1 MQKLWEQILA
11 DGHWTMEQA
20 QSIAYRMEWEGLTRE
35 EAEALE
41 RPAAPHPVAP
51 AAVRTEVR
59 TAKMGAYL
67 LDLADDGTV
76 SVCPFGQA
84 SILVLPPD
92 LVAALQAFLAM
103 PADDPLGE
111 ALALVA
117 MGFSDAAIAER
128 LGVSV
133 EAVETHLTDLL
144 RTLGLEHRADL
155 AAHAV
160 RRGLVRLEAVDPA
173 LVAGV

>member
-1 MQKLWEQILA
+1 MQKLWEHILA
-11 DGHWTMEQA
+11 DGHWTREQA

-41 RPAAPHPVAP
+41 RPATP
-51 AAVRTEVR
+51 ATTSTSVR
-59 TAKMGAYL
+59 TAKMGAYT

-76 SVCPFGQA
+76 SLCPFEQA
-84 SILVLPPD
+84 TILILSPD

-117 MGFSDAAIAER
+117 TGLSDAAIAER

-155 AAHAV
+155 AAHTV
-160 RRGLVRLEAVDPA
+160 RRGLVRLEAVDPT

>member
-1 MQKLWEQILA
+1 MHKLWEHILA
-11 DGHWTMEQA
+11 NGHWTSEQA

-41 RPAAPHPVAP
+41 RPVAP
-51 AAVRTEVR
+51 ATVSTSVRTV
-59 TAKMGAYL
+59 KMGDYL

-84 SILVLPPD
+84 TILILPPD

-103 PADDPLGE
+103 PAEDPLGE

-117 MGFSDAAIAER
+117 MGLSDAAIAER

-160 RRGLVRLEAVDPA
+160 RRGLVRLEAVDPT